1 MTTVTAQPGGRR
13 QITEEL
19 LPKIPFWGTLQNLGY
34 SVALTQVA
42 VGIVSALYVLIFQA
56 KYFGKS
62 FKFTWDNLDLLWH
75 FHGVP
80 LIGGWLVAHWDI
92 GRHVYLRDA
101 PESVLAFALVAMVV
115 VKWKNL
121 KARTPFMDRVLI
133 KLRMPSPY
141 QDRARTRTG
150 LPRHPDTSPLQFL
163 FLLPSMLIISLPGE
177 ILASVAVFGGMALA
191 SKQGYHSPW
200 LTPTSPWVPIVIG
213 IAGGAL
219 AGHKPA
225 VKAGRDV
232 QRYFLGKRLAATY
245 GAEDILS
252 DFERAIITQDTAR
265 DRLTAMRRTSPGIL
279 YPVTYQ
285 LRYKALLKRREP
297 AQRHSRWAGAAT
309 VGFVLIL
316 IVLAGYGLY
325 VRKWGI
331 SHPPF
336 WMP

>member
-1 MTTVTAQPGGRR
+1 MSAVTAQPGGRR

-42 VGIVSALYVLIFQA
+42 VGIVSAVYVLIFQA
-56 KYFGKS
+56 RYFGKS
-62 FKFTWDNLDLLWH
+62 FKYTWDHLDLLWH

-80 LIGGWLVAHWDI
+80 LIGGWMVAHWDI
-92 GRHVYLRDA
+92 FRHVYLRDA
-101 PESVLAFALVAMVV
+101 PESVLAFALVAMIV

-121 KARTPFMDRVLI
+121 KLRAPLMDRILV
-133 KLRMPSPY
+133 KLKMPSPY
-141 QDRARTRTG
+141 QG
-150 LPRHPDTSPLQFL
+150 QLGRHPDISPLQMV

-177 ILASVAVFGGMALA
+177 ILASAVVFGGMALA
-191 SKQGYHSPW
+191 DDWGYHSPW
-200 LTPTSPWVPIVIG
+200 LTPASPWVPIVIG
-213 IAGGAL
+213 IAGGAF

-245 GAEDILS
+245 GAEDIL
-252 DFERAIITQDTAR
+252 DGFERGVFTRDVAR

-285 LRYKALLKRREP
+285 LRYKALLKRHEP
-297 AQRHSRWAGAAT
+297 AQRHSRWSGIAT
-309 VGFVLIL
+309 MSFVLIL

>member
-1 MTTVTAQPGGRR
+1 MTAISPRRLPEPAGRR
-13 QITEEL
+13 TVAEEL

-42 VGIVSALYVLIFQA
+42 VGIVSALYVLITQA
-56 KYFGKS
+56 AYFGHS
-62 FKFTWDNLDLLWH
+62 FKGTWDRLDLLWH

-80 LIGGWLVAHWDI
+80 LIGGWMVAHWDI
-92 GRHVYLRDA
+92 FRHVYLRDA
-101 PESVLAFALVAMVV
+101 PESVLAFALVAMIV

-121 KARTPFMDRVLI
+121 KDKTPLMDRVLV

-141 QDRARTRTG
+141 QGQAG
-150 LPRHPDTSPLQFL
+150 RHPDTSPLQFL
-163 FLLPSMLIISLPGE
+163 FLLPSMLIIALPGE
-177 ILASVAVFGGMALA
+177 ILVSAAVFGGMALA

-200 LTPTSPWVPIVIG
+200 LTAQSPWVPIVIG

-245 GAEDILS
+245 AAGDILS
-252 DFERAIITQDTAR
+252 GFELHRTTLEEAR
-265 DRLTAMRRTSPGIL
+265 DKLTGMRRTTPGVL
-279 YPVTYQ
+279 FPVTYQ
-285 LRYKALLKRREP
+285 LRYASLLARHEP
-297 AQRHSRWAGAAT
+297 AQRHGKAGSAVT

-331 SHPPF
+331 SHPPI